1 MNALVLEQLCAAY
14 GKVQVLWG
22 IDLVVQEGEFVTVVG
37 SNGAGKTTMLR
48 TISSLIRATSGSV
61 QFFGQDISH
70 APSSQIVRLGLTHV
84 PEGRQLFP
92 GMSVADNLEL
102 GASPKP
108 DAWAV
113 RGQTQR
119 EMYALFPRLEER
131 KQQFAG
137 TLSGGEQ
144 QMLAVARALMSLPKL
159 MLVDEPSLG
168 LSPKLTQIV
177 FAALEAVCKRGV
189 AVLLVEQNV
198 RQSLKL
204 ANRAYVLENGL
215 VTLSGSGAALL
226 EDERVKKAY
235 LAL

>member
-1 MNALVLEQLCAAY
+1 MKALVLENLCAAY

-22 IDLVVQEGEFVTVVG
+22 IDLVVEAGEFVTVVG

-48 TISSLIRATSGSV
+48 TISSLIRATSGRV
-61 QFFGQDISH
+61 QFFGQDIGN

-108 DAWAV
+108 DAWAM
-113 RGQTQR
+113 RQQTQR

-131 KQQFAG
+131 KQQLAG

-144 QMLAVARALMSLPKL
+144 QMLAVARALMSLPRL

-215 VTLSGSGAALL
+215 VTIQGSGADLL
-226 EDERVKKAY
+226 EDEQVKKAY

>member
-1 MNALVLEQLCAAY
+1 MKALSLENLCAAY

-22 IDLVVQEGEFVTVVG
+22 INLFVEEGEFVTVVG

-48 TISSLIRATSGSV
+48 TISSLIRATAGSIT
-61 QFFGQDISH
+61 FFGQDISQ

-92 GMSVADNLEL
+92 AMTVADNLEL
-102 GASPKP
+102 GASPKS
-108 DAWAV
+108 DAWAL
-113 RGQTQR
+113 REQTR
-119 EMYALFPRLEER
+119 HEMYTLFPRLEER
-131 KQQFAG
+131 KLQLAG

-144 QMLAVARALMSLPKL
+144 QMLAVARALMSLPRL

-215 VTLSGSGAALL
+215 VTLEGSGAALL